1 MTDIRPTI
9 LVCDDDRLVL
19 ATLSH
24 GLKNAGFDVVEA
36 DNGDDAILLARERR
50 PDLALLDMRMNGKTG
65 LDVAAYLRDHVGTPF
80 MFLSAFNDE
89 RIVRQAVEF
98 GALAYLV
105 KPLDVRQIVP
115 AVRAALARAT
125 ARAAGADTQVAGE
138 PATGAA
144 PADEASGAWPVPQAR
159 PALPAESATS
169 GTSAA
174 SAGPG
179 SEAFGV
185 AVDLIG
191 RARAQ
196 EPDPVIEAMAVGV
209 LMERHRLSAAAAR
222 RHLGIIAI
230 DRGCTE
236 SAAAAE
242 ILTAATL
249 LSGPVS
255 PRG

>member
-1 MTDIRPTI
+1 MSDAPRATI

-19 ATLSH
+19 ATLVH
-24 GLKNAGFDVVEA
+24 GLKAAGFNVLEA

-115 AVRAALARAT
+115 AVEAALERGAQGT
-125 ARAAGADTQVAGE
+125 APAAQGGAPEPASGPGAGSPPEGAAGPD
-138 PATGAA
+138 AA
-144 PADEASGAWPVPQAR
+144 AAHVPR
-159 PALPAESATS
+159 
-169 GTSAA
+169 
-174 SAGPG
+174 

-185 AVDLIG
+185 AVDLIA
-191 RARAQ
+191 RARSGSTDLPA
-196 EPDPVIEAMAVGV
+196 EAVAVGV
-209 LMERHRLSAAAAR
+209 LMERHRLSMSAARRRLAEIATEQGRAESAIAADIVAAAA
-222 RHLGIIAI
+222 
-230 DRGCTE
+230 
-236 SAAAAE
+236 
-242 ILTAATL
+242 L
-249 LSGPVS
+249 LSGAPS
-255 PRG
+255 PRA

>member
-1 MTDIRPTI
+1 MSDIRSTI

-89 RIVRQAVEF
+89 RIVRQAIEF

-115 AVRAALARAT
+115 AVHSALARASD
-125 ARAAGADTQVAGE
+125 RALEVTGPRFQDT
-138 PATGAA
+138 
-144 PADEASGAWPVPQAR
+144 
-159 PALPAESATS
+159 
-169 GTSAA
+169 
-174 SAGPG
+174 
-179 SEAFGV
+179 
-185 AVDLIG
+185 
-191 RARAQ
+191 RARVSQ
-196 EPDPVIEAMAVGV
+196 ERDVA
-209 LMERHRLSAAAAR
+209 HT
-222 RHLGIIAI
+222 H
-230 DRGCTE
+230 T
-236 SAAAAE
+236 
-242 ILTAATL
+242 
-249 LSGPVS
+249 
-255 PRG
+255 